1 MVIVLLHLF
10 LQLQIQNMLQFQ
22 EEVEELLY
30 NETAFDLYFQNM
42 ERVKNLKAF
51 QEELR
56 NGNEILARKL

>member
-1 MVIVLLHLF
+1 VYIDDFLF
-10 LQLQIQNMLQFQ
+10 YYSQ